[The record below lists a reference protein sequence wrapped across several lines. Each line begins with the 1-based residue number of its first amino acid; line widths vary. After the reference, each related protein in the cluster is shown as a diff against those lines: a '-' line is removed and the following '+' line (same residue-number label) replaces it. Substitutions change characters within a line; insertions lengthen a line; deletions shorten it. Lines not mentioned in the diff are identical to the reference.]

1 MTDKRPLTAEEIEFL
16 DDTRLGLGQF
26 CAMVRMVT
34 EVVDKPDR
42 PNAKTREGELSYQ
55 LTRFTRSDRTLGLL
69 SESTDGLLSDELS
82 EYDKVVILE
91 EAFTLATHLR
101 RSDSGALSY
110 LENKDTSQRF
120 RKRFDGLTLLQA
132 YTLSFGYLPDD
143 ILALNDDEIAGC
155 FQFVAQRL
163 PNQFPLAVVRRLV
176 GLDVDDTLVSSL
188 LAGSSEYEDDMSV
201 GVAR

>member
-1 MTDKRPLTAEEIEFL
+1 MTEERPLTAEEIEFL
-16 DDTRLGLGQF
+16 DYTRKGLGQF
-26 CAMVRMVT
+26 YMMVHTVKDV
-34 EVVDKPDR
+34 EDKPDR
-42 PNAKTREGELSYQ
+42 PNAKTREGERSYQ
-55 LTRFTRSDRTLGLL
+55 LTRVTRSDHTLGLL
-69 SESTDGLLSDELS
+69 PDDLS
-82 EYDKVVILE
+82 EYDKAVILK
-91 EAFTLATHLR
+91 EAFTLATHLY
-101 RSDSGALSY
+101 RSDTGVLSRQ
-110 LENKDTSQRF
+110 EDRDTSRRF

>member
-55 LTRFTRSDRTLGLL
+55 LTRFTRSDRTL
-69 SESTDGLLSDELS
+69 GLLSDELS

-188 LAGSSEYEDDMSV
+188 LAGSSEYEDDMSL